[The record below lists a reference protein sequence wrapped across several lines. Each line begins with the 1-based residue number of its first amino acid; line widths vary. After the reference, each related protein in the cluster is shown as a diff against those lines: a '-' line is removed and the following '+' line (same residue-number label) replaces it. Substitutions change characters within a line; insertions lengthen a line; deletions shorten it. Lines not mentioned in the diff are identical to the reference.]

1 MKVKWSID
9 QTESI
14 INVPITF
21 NESDEFIKLHEIL
34 KDCNFTL
41 TDKQISVFE
50 RIQEGAD
57 MMKSYLNNM
66 TRGLDNE

>member
-21 NESDEFIKLHEIL
+21 NESDEFIKLYEIL
-34 KDCNFTL
+34 KDSNFTL
-41 TDKQISVFE
+41 TNKQILVFE
-50 RIQEGAD
+50 KIQEGAE
-57 MMKSYLNNM
+57 MMRSYLNNM
-66 TRGLDNE
+66 TRGVDNV